1 MKFVC
6 AADCGVDRYTDR
18 GLERPGG
25 IGLNVV
31 VHLRRQCAPGDDV
44 MAVAPIGDDA
54 GQAIVLD
61 ALARAGVV
69 PRLEVVRGGATPV
82 QHIRHAPG
90 GERVFERY
98 DEGVLAGFRVSRRQ
112 QATIAGCDVLAT
124 TAFGQGL
131 AFFESVMA
139 ARRPGLR
146 AVDFT
151 NANDVGDPV
160 AFAARWA
167 PELDV
172 GLFGLQPSDSALIDE
187 LEEVARG
194 GHCIF
199 VITLGAAGAVALGRP
214 ERIRCPAQDVREV
227 VDTTGAGDA
236 FTAGFLC
243 EYARGRDI
251 ERSLARGT
259 AVAASTLGSSRL
271 VRAALTCRATILAWR
286 RTTLTA
292 PSPRR
297 RRATASCSSPHRSTG
312 CASRATSGSSA
323 WPRPGATRRWSRPV
337 TAALEVLATDLRPA
351 RRRRLGAP
359 RVAREPAAAGR
370 PRARRDRH
378 RDRGRRRR
386 ALHVVPAGRAR
397 ALPARTPLG
406 FDIARARGALPRSRA
421 TSDPLSRGMP
431 AKGFGFGG
439 VPRERAYHDALLDL
453 ATPAMGHPPL
463 VRIAALGR
471 RRRGGLRA
479 PSRRARSRSAVP
491 ERGGHPTRR

>member
-1 MKFVC
+1 VKFVC

-18 GLERPGG
+18 GLERAGG
-25 IGLNVV
+25 IGLNVA
-31 VHLRRQCAPGDDV
+31 VHLRRQCAPGDEV

-90 GERVFERY
+90 GERIFERY

-112 QATIAGCDVLAT
+112 QATIADSDVLAT

-139 ARRPGLR
+139 AGRPKLR

-160 AFAARWA
+160 VFAAHWA
-167 PELDV
+167 PELDL

-187 LEEVARG
+187 LEQVARG
-194 GHCIF
+194 GDCIF

-214 ERIRCPAQDVREV
+214 ERIHHPAQAVPQV

-243 EYARGRDI
+243 EYARGRDV

-259 AVAASTLGSSRL
+259 AVAASTLGHL
-271 VRAALTCRATILAWR
+271 
-286 RTTLTA
+286 
-292 PSPRR
+292 
-297 RRATASCSSPHRSTG
+297 
-312 CASRATSGSSA
+312 GSF
-323 WPRPGATRRWSRPV
+323 
-337 TAALEVLATDLRPA
+337 E
-351 RRRRLGAP
+351 
-359 RVAREPAAAGR
+359 
-370 PRARRDRH
+370 
-378 RDRGRRRR
+378 
-386 ALHVVPAGRAR
+386 
-397 ALPARTPLG
+397 LP
-406 FDIARARGALPRSRA
+406 
-421 TSDPLSRGMP
+421 
-431 AKGFGFGG
+431 
-439 VPRERAYHDALLDL
+439 
-453 ATPAMGHPPL
+453 
-463 VRIAALGR
+463 
-471 RRRGGLRA
+471 
-479 PSRRARSRSAVP
+479 
-491 ERGGHPTRR
+491 